1 MKDQE
6 LTDGDQELAD
16 GDQELTDGGSSVGI
30 CRTGISKELVEKYKS
45 FYLHKSLNYKMK

>member
-30 CRTGISKELVEKYKS
+30 CRTGI
-45 FYLHKSLNYKMK
+45 

>member
-6 LTDGDQELAD
+6 STDGDQELAD

-30 CRTGISKELVEKYKS
+30 CRTGI
-45 FYLHKSLNYKMK
+45 

>member
-16 GDQELTDGGSSVGI
+16 GDQELTDRGSSVGI
-30 CRTGISKELVEKYKS
+30 CRTGI
-45 FYLHKSLNYKMK
+45 

>member
-1 MKDQE
+1 MGDQELTHDQE

-30 CRTGISKELVEKYKS
+30 CRTGI
-45 FYLHKSLNYKMK
+45 